1 MSWPFDPTTP
11 HITPEAN
18 LDYLC
23 RRTGFTRE
31 QLALPPVM
39 VATFQRAAYDRLVG
53 RTAAAIPPALR
64 AVAAA
69 GGSGSSGLS
78 QFLVGA
84 LPRGGRSVA
93 VTRLPIGAPATALAL
108 ESAATRGVRVV
119 LVCGAAGSLQPALPL
134 GSTVVVTQA
143 EREDGTSHH
152 YLPVGDATVGDP
164 ALADLLEAAA
174 REVGLTPGRGRSWTI
189 DAPYRE
195 TAGAIQRHQA
205 SGVAVVEMEAAT
217 IFAVAAVR
225 GARAGLIV
233 AVSDE
238 LFHPWNPGF
247 HLPVYADALVLAAD
261 AVLLAAEQTPTDA
274 DEGTTAAGV
283 EPDRAN

>member
-53 RTAAAIPPALR
+53 RTAAAIPPAIQASVGLD
-64 AVAAA
+64 
-69 GGSGSSGLS
+69 GSSSLA
-78 QFLVGA
+78 QFLIGR
-84 LPRGGRSVA
+84 LPRGGRP
-93 VTRLPIGAPATALAL
+93 VTVVRLPIGAPATAIVL
-108 ESAATRGVRVV
+108 EGAIARGVRAA
-119 LVCGAAGSLQPALPL
+119 LVCGAAGSLQPTLPL

-152 YLPVGDATVGDP
+152 YLPVGDPTAGDP
-164 ALADLLEAAA
+164 ALADLLEATA
-174 REVGLTPGRGRSWTI
+174 RAVGLTPGRGRSWTI

-195 TAGAIQRHQA
+195 TAGAIRRHQA

-247 HLPVYADALVLAAD
+247 HLPAYADALVSAAD
-261 AVLLAAEQTPTDA
+261 AVLLAAEQAPA
-274 DEGTTAAGV
+274 EAEA
-283 EPDRAN
+283 P